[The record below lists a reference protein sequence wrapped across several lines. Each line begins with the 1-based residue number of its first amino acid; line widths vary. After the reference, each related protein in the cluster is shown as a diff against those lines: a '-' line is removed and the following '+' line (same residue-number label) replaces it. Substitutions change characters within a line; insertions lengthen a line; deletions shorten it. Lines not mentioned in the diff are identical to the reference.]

1 MKHALV
7 VLTNAVAGREEEF
20 DDWYSNQH
28 LAEVLRIDGFVAAQ
42 RFELAPAGEA
52 HADAPYRYLAIYE
65 IADGKLDDARRAL
78 AEAIAEPGR
87 PRMAS
92 SGALADDRCV
102 WWFTTIGERVSAEPA
117 TTQG

>member
-7 VLTNAVAGREEEF
+7 VLTNAVEGREAEF

-42 RFELAPAGEA
+42 RFELAPPLPGDAP
-52 HADAPYRYLAIYE
+52 APYRYLAIYE
-65 IADGKLDDARRAL
+65 LAEGKLEDARAAL
-78 AEAIAEPGR
+78 AEAIAEAGR

-92 SGALADDRCV
+92 SDALAEDRLV
-102 WWFTTIGERVSAEPA
+102 WWFTAIGDRVAA
-117 TTQG
+117 TGTRG